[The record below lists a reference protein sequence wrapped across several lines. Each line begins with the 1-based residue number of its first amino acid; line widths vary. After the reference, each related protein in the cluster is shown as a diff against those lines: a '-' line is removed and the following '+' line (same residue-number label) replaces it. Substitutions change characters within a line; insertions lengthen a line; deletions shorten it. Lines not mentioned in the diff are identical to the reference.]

1 VPQRPYVLLSVAT
14 SIDGYID
21 DASSTRL
28 VLSNQADLDR
38 VDEVRAGCDA
48 ILVGAATIRRDN
60 PALLVR
66 SARRRA
72 GRVARGWPASPAKV
86 ALTRTGNLD
95 PRASFFTAEP
105 APAESEG
112 ESEGESEA
120 RPGQQAGRAPA
131 GPVTKIVYVPSAAAD
146 QTRARLGERAQ
157 VVSAG
162 EQADLDTILADLAAR
177 QVSRLLV
184 EGGASVHAQF
194 LGAGLADELHLVI
207 APLLV
212 ADPAAPRFA
221 AAAGVRDYLP
231 GRVKL
236 AQVSQFGDVVLMRYL
251 LSERAGR

>member
-48 ILVGAATIRRDN
+48 ILVGAGTVRRDN

-86 ALTRTGNLD
+86 TLTRSGNLD
-95 PRASFFTAEP
+95 PGASFFTAEP
-105 APAESEG
+105 AAAESESEG
-112 ESEGESEA
+112 EGEG
-120 RPGQQAGRAPA
+120 RPGQLAGRAAA
-131 GPVTKIVYVPSAAAD
+131 GPVTKIVYVPAAAAGL
-146 QTRARLGERAQ
+146 TRARLGERAL

-162 EQADLDTILADLAAR
+162 ERTDLDTILADLAAR

-194 LGAGLADELHLVI
+194 LGAGLADELNLVI

-221 AAAGVRDYLP
+221 AAAGASDYLT

-236 AQVSQFGDVVLMRYL
+236 AQVSHIGGVVLMRYL